1 MHHHFFKKKV
11 FTATLAAL
19 IGCGLNFSLQP
30 QPTAAAGGWE
40 SLIGAGVQY
49 VQLSKEI
56 KYYNNDGR
64 EEFFEQLK
72 SKYGVND
79 DPALNERLDGVM
91 SRLSSSI
98 AASDPS
104 ISSKPYN
111 YFINP
116 DTSFNAFCSLGH
128 NMSVNTGLFSLLSNT
143 DEIAV
148 VIAHEMGH
156 GQKDHPAKSMEKSMP
171 YELIAQIYANSQNS
185 SAGNATA
192 SIFANYAT
200 ATQVTKPQEWE
211 ADNLAFTY
219 ITGAGY
225 NPGACAAVWQR
236 VIEKQ
241 GESSTNFVG
250 EIFSPSDHPSNQ
262 DRRSNYEKKLNE
274 YSNKIVS
281 VSNGTIKIR
290 NQVFMTVGDIDGL
303 SGKERAY
310 FIAGN
315 LAAAY
320 HNNTTPNSAY
330 VSDSGLLMLDNQPIM
345 TPQACDPGA
354 EELAAQ
360 LNKIK

>member
-1 MHHHFFKKKV
+1 MHHHFFKKK
-11 FTATLAAL
+11 FFIAAAAAI
-19 IGCGLNFSLQP
+19 IGFCLNFSLQP
-30 QPTAAAGGWE
+30 QSTAAAGGWE
-40 SLIGAGVQY
+40 NLIGAGVQY

-72 SKYGVND
+72 SKYGVNE

-91 SRLSSSI
+91 SRLSGSI

-281 VSNGTIKIR
+281 VSNGTIKIH
-290 NQVFMTVGDIDGL
+290 NQVFMSVGDIDGL

-330 VSDSGLLMLDNQPIM
+330 VSDSGLLMLGNQPIM

-354 EELAAQ
+354 DELAAQ